1 MQKVGA
7 MKTRLVLK
15 AGQRGTRHLQ
25 AVYGEQLLYVRY
37 RYDAERRRRVKT
49 VELIVEEADWSPPG
63 TQAGDT
69 TVELVV
75 APAEHAL
82 IEQIRAAGGDW
93 QADRGVWKLRYDQAI
108 RLGLAGRIVGAIQE

>member
-1 MQKVGA
+1 A

-49 VELIVEEADWSPPG
+49 VELIVEEADWAPPDNP
-63 TQAGDT
+63 AGQTAVD
-69 TVELVV
+69 VVV
-75 APAEHAL
+75 APGEHEL
-82 IEQIRAAGGDW
+82 IEQIRAAGGDRL
-93 QADRGVWKLRYDQAI
+93 ADQGVWKLRYDQAI
-108 RLGLAGRIVGAIQE
+108 QLGLAGRIVGTLQG